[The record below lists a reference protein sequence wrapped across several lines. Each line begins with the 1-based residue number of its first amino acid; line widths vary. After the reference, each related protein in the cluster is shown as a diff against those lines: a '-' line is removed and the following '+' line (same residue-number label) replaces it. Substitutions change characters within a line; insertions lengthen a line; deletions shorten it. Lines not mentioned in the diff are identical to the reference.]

1 MCSFAETATPCIAVV
16 VVAVPRVGTES
27 VCLPLA
33 EGVLSKVEAM
43 LRFRGL
49 NWCGNFRVGAVGRT
63 KGEYGRPRKT
73 VKIQPRL
80 LQENPDL

>member
-16 VVAVPRVGTES
+16 VVPIPRVRTES

-33 EGVLSKVEAM
+33 EGVLSKAEAM

-49 NWCGNFRVGAVGRT
+49 NWCGNFRHGAVGQT
-63 KGEYGRPRKT
+63 KGVYGRPRKT

-80 LQENPDL
+80 LQEIPDL